1 MRSYFD
7 KVIPKL
13 NFKSMQD
20 YIVHYGSSL
29 AEFIT
34 KDKKKVL
41 DYIEKNNLEIT
52 EIKFEKNFNGLN
64 DYRIIL
70 RKR

>member
-13 NFKSMQD
+13 NFESTQD
-20 YIVHYGSSL
+20 YIIHYGSSY

-41 DYIEKNNLEIT
+41 DYIEDNNLEIT
-52 EIKFEKNFNGLN
+52 DIKFEKNFNGLN
-64 DYRIIL
+64 DYRITL
-70 RKR
+70 RRR